1 MILLW
6 QIVHVMSVLNTWRK
20 KNEMPPLWLRL
31 LWVLAMSHHR
41 KLTIDGIDVGHVRIT
56 NTGTILSVWIKT
68 DTQQM
73 LFLPEHPILLGE
85 EE

>member
-1 MILLW
+1 
-6 QIVHVMSVLNTWRK
+6 
-20 KNEMPPLWLRL
+20 
-31 LWVLAMSHHR
+31 MSHHR
-41 KLTIDGIDVGHVRIT
+41 PIMVDGVKVGHVRIT
-56 NTGTILSVWIKT
+56 NSGTILSVWIKT

>member
-1 MILLW
+1 
-6 QIVHVMSVLNTWRK
+6 
-20 KNEMPPLWLRL
+20 
-31 LWVLAMSHHR
+31 MSHHR

-56 NTGTILSVWIKT
+56 NSGTILSVWIKT

-73 LFLPEHPILLGE
+73 LFLPEYPDLLGE